1 MTLTDK
7 EKVKRVLNM
16 VDDLVTSYQNKRQI
30 FITSDQ
36 PDKTE
41 LIQKTLDDLQE
52 IREILD
58 PEN

>member
-7 EKVKRVLNM
+7 EKVKKVLNM
-16 VDDLVTSYQNKRQI
+16 VDDLVTSYQNKRQV